1 MKKLMISALLLIS
14 AAIASQAQD
23 WSDIY
28 NRYSGKDG
36 VSSVYISPAMF
47 KLMQKLP
54 EVQVEDGEVDLT
66 GIIRTFNGM
75 YILDIEDGETAAKL
89 SGEIREKF
97 DGKKY
102 ELLMEAQDGPEEMK
116 IFIASKGDIVTDLI
130 MFTAEKTSASLIA
143 ITGEM
148 PYSELQK
155 LIAE

>member
-1 MKKLMISALLLIS
+1 MISALLLIS

-54 EVQVEDGEVDLT
+54 EVQVEAEEVDLT

-75 YILDIEDGETAAKL
+75 YI
-89 SGEIREKF
+89 
-97 DGKKY
+97 
-102 ELLMEAQDGPEEMK
+102 
-116 IFIASKGDIVTDLI
+116 
-130 MFTAEKTSASLIA
+130 
-143 ITGEM
+143 
-148 PYSELQK
+148 
-155 LIAE
+155 

>member
-1 MKKLMISALLLIS
+1 MISALLLIS
-14 AAIASQAQD
+14 AAISVQAQD

-28 NRYSGKDG
+28 SRYSGKEG

-54 EVQVEDGEVDLT
+54 EVQVEAEEVDLT

-75 YILDIEDGETAAKL
+75 YILDIEDAETAGKL

-102 ELLMEAQDGPEEMK
+102 ELLMEAKDGPEE
-116 IFIASKGDIVTDLI
+116 IVTDLI
-130 MFTAEKTSASLIA
+130 MFTTEKTSASLIA
-143 ITGEM
+143 ITGEI

>member
-14 AAIASQAQD
+14 AAISVQAQD

-28 NRYSGKDG
+28 SRYSGKDG
-36 VSSVYISPAMF
+36 VSAVYISPAMF

-54 EVQVEDGEVDLT
+54 EVQVEAEEVDLT

-75 YILDIEDGETAAKL
+75 YILDIEDAETAGKL

-102 ELLMEAQDGPEEMK
+102 ELLMEAKDGPEEMK
-116 IFIASKGDIVTDLI
+116 IFIVSKGDIVTDLI
-130 MFTAEKTSASLIA
+130 MFTTEKTSASLIA
-143 ITGEM
+143 ITGEI